1 MWPDEDERGIERRA
15 YERVLARCPL
25 KYRTAE
31 DGALVEGSSK
41 DISDGGLGLFTR
53 SELAPQMHL
62 QMWIRL
68 SPRIKALHISGR
80 VVWSEQRHPGLWRAG
95 VCFEETAF
103 TKILKILVSKNLD
116 EQG

>member
-1 MWPDEDERGIERRA
+1 MRPDEDEKGVERRV

-25 KYRTAE
+25 KYRIAE
-31 DGALVEGSSK
+31 DKTLFEGSSK
-41 DISDGGLGLFTR
+41 DISDGGIGLFTR
-53 SELAPQMHL
+53 SELAPQMYL

-80 VVWSEQRHPGLWRAG
+80 VVWSEQSYAGLWRAG
-95 VCFEETAF
+95 VCFDETAF
-103 TKILKILVSKNLD
+103 AKIMKILVSKNLD